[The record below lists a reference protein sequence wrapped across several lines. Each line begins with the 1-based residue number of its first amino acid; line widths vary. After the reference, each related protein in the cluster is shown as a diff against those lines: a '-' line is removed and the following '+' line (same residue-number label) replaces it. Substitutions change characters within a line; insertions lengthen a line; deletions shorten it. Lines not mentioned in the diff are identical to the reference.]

1 MRIPGFT
8 AESTLARRRGGRLR
22 SMFDKAGN
30 RLHPAMLI
38 QVDGVDYCEG
48 EISDDGTIQCYGDS
62 GGGPDGGGGRGGGGG
77 GGPKCVP
84 HCGPCRRNRRGGWQ
98 KACTG
103 SNCSVTL
110 VGCSPFGVVTTGP
123 ISSGFSAQG

>member
-8 AESTLARRRGGRLR
+8 AESTLARSRRGRLR
-22 SMFDKAGN
+22 FMLDNTAN
-30 RLHPAMLI
+30 RLYPAMLI
-38 QVDGVDYCEG
+38 EVDGVPYCEG
-48 EISDDGTIQCYGDS
+48 DVSDDGTIQCNPDFA
-62 GGGPDGGGGRGGGGG
+62 GGVDGGGRGGGGG
-77 GGPKCVP
+77 GGSKCAP

-103 SNCSVTL
+103 SDCKVTL

-123 ISSGFSAQG
+123 LSGFSAQG